1 MMHLLQIKNEVGA
14 VMAEFAY
21 PGEAKGSWI
30 TDTPLEWAHGAD
42 GNLTSQEKRA
52 AEEAILGDEYTITMV
67 RNGATVFS
75 ASLRLD
81 SDSDGMTDDWK
92 SNYRHGQEGIGAN
105 PRCPTEAQPNELDR
119 DSERPADDAALA
131 DLVNEE
137 AG

>member
-1 MMHLLQIKNEVGA
+1 
-14 VMAEFAY
+14 MATTKTLIS
-21 PGEAKGSWI
+21 P
-30 TDTPLEWAHGAD
+30 
-42 GNLTSQEKRA
+42 
-52 AEEAILGDEYTITMV
+52 AENAILEGNYTLAMI
-67 RNGATVFS
+67 RNGAAVFNV
-75 ASLRLD
+75 LWRLD